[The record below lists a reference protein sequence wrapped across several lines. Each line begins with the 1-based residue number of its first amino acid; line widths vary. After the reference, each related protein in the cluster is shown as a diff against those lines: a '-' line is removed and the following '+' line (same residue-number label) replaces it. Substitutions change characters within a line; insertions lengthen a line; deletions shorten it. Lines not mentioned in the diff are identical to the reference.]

1 MARPSVS
8 ACIIAFNEE
17 ENIRACLESVAW
29 ADEIIVVDS
38 FSTDR
43 TVEIAKAFDPK
54 VKVIQ
59 RAWPG
64 HVEQKNFALNQASGD
79 WVLSVDADERVSPEL
94 KQEILDTF
102 DRGVE
107 GVAGFSVPRKT
118 WYLGRWIMRGG
129 WYPDRKVRLVRR
141 GAARWK
147 GVNPHDH
154 LYAEGRVAD
163 LKGDLIHYTYR
174 DISDHLRTIDSFT
187 TISSRE
193 LYARKR
199 GHALLH
205 MLLNPVA
212 RFLRMYVLQLGFLDG
227 QAGFVLA
234 VLSSYYVFLKYAKLW
249 ELWRQGG
256 PSGGKRPPSS

>member
-1 MARPSVS
+1 MARPRIS
-8 ACIIAFNEE
+8 ACIICFNEE

-29 ADEIIVVDS
+29 ADEIVVVDS
-38 FSTDR
+38 FSKDR
-43 TVEIAKAFDPK
+43 TVEIAQAFGPQ
-54 VKVIQ
+54 VRVIQ
-59 RAWPG
+59 REWPG
-64 HVEQKNFALNQASGD
+64 HVEQKNFALDQASGD
-79 WVLSVDADERVSPEL
+79 WALSVDADERVSPEL
-94 KQEILDTF
+94 KQEILESLES
-102 DRGVE
+102 GAE

-118 WYLGRWIMRGG
+118 WYLGRWILHGG
-129 WYPDRKVRLVRR
+129 WYPDRKARLARR

-154 LYAEGRVAD
+154 LYVNGRVVD

-193 LYARKR
+193 LHARGR
-199 GHALLH
+199 GHALAH

-212 RFLRMYVLQLGFLDG
+212 RFVRMYALRLGFLDG
-227 QAGFVLA
+227 AAGFVLA

-249 ELWRQGG
+249 ELRREDAAKGG
-256 PSGGKRPPSS
+256 RA